1 MSKTPSTYQRLA
13 NNPVQSQTTMVY
25 NAYSCGTCVQNW
37 FVGSILH
44 TLLPYTVFF
53 DGYILQCPGE
63 NNVHTCSIFSGGHP
77 YLTGLAIA
85 GGIYCFG
92 LQGAIV
98 GPVLLCCI
106 IVAMN
111 LYSAVINPDTPIT
124 PLTPGKIPQYPFQIL
139 CVHVFSPIIYM
150 LQSIP
155 WCIFLEFP
163 DTLRRWIWILSG
175 IPVKNCILGTL
186 LTCPI
191 CVSKLYPT
199 TSPSSWDM
207 QSQFK

>member
-1 MSKTPSTYQRLA
+1 MSKTPFTYQRFA
-13 NNPVQSQTTMVY
+13 NNPVQSQITMVC
-25 NAYSCGTCVQNW
+25 NPYSCVTCVQNR

-124 PLTPGKIPQYPFQIL
+124 PLTPGKSPQYPFQIL

-155 WCIFLEFP
+155 
-163 DTLRRWIWILSG
+163 
-175 IPVKNCILGTL
+175 
-186 LTCPI
+186 
-191 CVSKLYPT
+191 
-199 TSPSSWDM
+199 
-207 QSQFK
+207 